1 MLTKR
6 QFIAEQ
12 LRKIAPDAD
21 WNQGGFDRA
30 DELAAI
36 FERNGIT
43 DLWALKLIPVTVVE
57 NRGGYWEENEA
68 GSIWIAPQIIEH
80 QSYAFDY
87 YGRQIGFLGDP
98 DKPKN
103 EPTFE
108 KTNSGF
114 IIGWSSV
121 GKGHINYVVRPNA
134 AKTAIEIVPVWASS
148 SDADSIRGA
157 LISTLAFFAFT
168 ALPMAGISVGAAI
181 GNAVLPASL
190 TAAYPAVATAVGNI
204 ALSTAL
210 NGGDIQS
217 AVKGAL
223 ISQAS
228 GFAGAQA
235 GGFVASATESALIGS
250 LAEAATRTALSGGD
264 VKLAVGMTLA
274 REGVNYMDF
283 NTTGIGDGSSGGFDF
298 FSGGGDWSM
307 PSNSFDVLA
316 PTTGFDIAQFNVG
329 DWSFGADYFSGD
341 FQPVVT
347 LPGQS
352 LDEFSQTWSDQFI
365 PPDLSQFNESG
376 FDPSTWNPL
385 SQSLANPTGNPPA
398 QSPTNPPPANSGV
411 WNPMQIIQG
420 VTAAAMAAI
429 SVIKAYRSLD
439 QPKINTTARVVR
451 ADGSVSVITDN
462 GLVSTRSPTG
472 QVTSSKPPV
481 GVPQTTVNGNVVVN
495 NGDGSYTVVAPDG
508 RTATYRYSTGAAAAS
523 GEGLSPMTLALIAGG
538 AFLLLRK

>member
-1 MLTKR
+1 MITKR

-12 LRKIAPDAD
+12 LRKIAPSAD
-21 WNQGGFDRA
+21 WNQGGYDRA

-43 DLWALKLIPVTVVE
+43 DLWALKLIPVTVRE
-57 NRGGYWEENEA
+57 NVGGVYEETEA
-68 GSIWIAPQIIEH
+68 GPQWIAPQTIEY

-103 EPTFE
+103 ESTFQ
-108 KTNSGF
+108 KVDAGY
-114 IIGWSSV
+114 IIGWSSE

-134 AKTAIEIVPVWASS
+134 AKTAVEIVPVWGSS
-148 SDADSIRGA
+148 SDASAIRGA
-157 LISTLAFFAFT
+157 LITALSFFAFT
-168 ALPMAGISVGAAI
+168 ALPMAGISVGSAI
-181 GNAVLPASL
+181 GNAILPATL
-190 TAAYPAVATAVGNI
+190 TAAYPAAATVVGNI

-210 NGGDIQS
+210 NGGDVKS

-223 ISQAS
+223 VSQAS

-264 VKLAVGMTLA
+264 VKMAVGMTLA

-298 FSGGGDWSM
+298 FAGGGDWSA
-307 PSNSFDVLA
+307 PSNSFDVFT
-316 PTTGFDIAQFNVG
+316 PNVG
-329 DWSFGADYFSGD
+329 VDVTNWDIGDWNFGGDPFTDY
-341 FQPVVT
+341 QPSINV
-347 LPGQS
+347 PGQS
-352 LDEFSQTWSDQFI
+352 LDEFGNQWVDQFN
-365 PPDLSQFNESG
+365 PQVLPEFDADG

-385 SQSLANPTGNPPA
+385 GQSLTNPSGTPPA
-398 QSPTNPPPANSGV
+398 NSPTNPPPSNSSV
-411 WNPMQIIQG
+411 WQPMQIIQG
-420 VTAAAMAAI
+420 LTAAAMAAI

-439 QPKINTTARVVR
+439 QPRINTTARVVR
-451 ADGSVSVITDN
+451 PDGSVSVITDN
-462 GLVSTRSPTG
+462 GLVSTRSPSG
-472 QVTSSKPPV
+472 QVTTTRPPV
-481 GVPQTTVNGNVVVN
+481 GVPQSTVNGNTIVN
-495 NGDGSYTVVAPDG
+495 NGDGTYTVVAPDG
-508 RTATYRYSTGAAAAS
+508 RTATYRYSIGAAATS

-538 AFLLLRK
+538 TFLLLRK

>member
-30 DELAAI
+30 DELAGI
-36 FERNGIT
+36 LERNGIT
-43 DLWALKLIPVTVVE
+43 DLWALKLIPVTVRE
-57 NRGGYWEENEA
+57 NVGGVYEETEA
-68 GSIWIAPQIIEH
+68 GPQWIAPQTFEY

-108 KTNSGF
+108 RSNSGF

-235 GGFVASATESALIGS
+235 GGFAATATDSALIGS

-298 FSGGGDWSM
+298 FAGGGDWSV
-307 PSNSFDVLA
+307 PSNSFDVFT
-316 PTTGFDIAQFNVG
+316 PNVG
-329 DWSFGADYFSGD
+329 VDVTNWDIGDWNFGGDPFTDY
-341 FQPVVT
+341 QPSINV
-347 LPGQS
+347 PGQS
-352 LDEFSQTWSDQFI
+352 LDEFGNQWVDQFN
-365 PPDLSQFNESG
+365 PQVLPE
-376 FDPSTWNPL
+376 FDASTWNPL
-385 SQSLANPTGNPPA
+385 GQSLTNPSGTPPA
-398 QSPTNPPPANSGV
+398 NSPTNPPPSNSSI
-411 WNPMQIIQG
+411 WQPMQIIQG
-420 VTAAAMAAI
+420 LTAAAMAAI

-439 QPKINTTARVVR
+439 QPRINTTARVVR
-451 ADGSVSVITDN
+451 PDGSVSVITDN
-462 GLVSTRSPTG
+462 GLVSTRSPSG
-472 QVTSSKPPV
+472 QVTTTRPPV
-481 GVPQTTVNGNVVVN
+481 GVPQSTVNGNIIVN
-495 NGDGSYTVVAPDG
+495 NGDGTYTIVSPDG
-508 RTATYRYSTGAAAAS
+508 RSATYRYASGTDS
-523 GEGLSPMTLALIAGG
+523 GEGLSPTTLALLAGG